1 MTDSNYENYANALNE
16 SLGNL
21 KMVSSQPEY
30 IAVIKAEL
38 RMMQGSDVSPN
49 SAVSPIKGD
58 SMQEFLNDIKASN
71 AKGRPA
77 FIYVNTNGKAN
88 YFHIDRNA
96 EGKVGLNTDV
106 AYFFLKRDGDDE
118 YISATFDANRGVSA
132 RFKAL
137 KLKEAANR
145 MDFSKGYIGMIV
157 YADPAK
163 AELKAARR
171 EARNTNDPY
180 KVGHPMGTPFYQEAS
195 KGYRERAYQRMI
207 ERNRTGEGMG
217 VRVDTRAKDPES
229 LKGLREIIDKA
240 SRNLK

>member
-58 SMQEFLNDIKASN
+58 SMQEFLKDIKASN

-106 AYFFLKRDGDDE
+106 AYFFLKHDGDDE

-195 KGYRERAYQRMI
+195 KGARERAYQRMI

-240 SRNLK
+240 SGNLK